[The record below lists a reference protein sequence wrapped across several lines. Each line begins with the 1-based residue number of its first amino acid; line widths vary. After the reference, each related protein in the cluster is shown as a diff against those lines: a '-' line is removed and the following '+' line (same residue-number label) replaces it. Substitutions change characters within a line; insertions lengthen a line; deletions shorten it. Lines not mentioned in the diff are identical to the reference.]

1 MNNTQKRIEKQQAKQ
16 KEDMQNWWGEYW
28 QRLEQYNE
36 PQRIAHRKEINEY
49 LEQVG
54 KHFNL
59 R

>member
-16 KEDMQNWWGEYW
+16 KEDMQNWWSEYW